1 MIMSIRKTTLIPIL
15 NIFNVKKGFGS
26 TLSFFQFSS
35 SLFYSFITT
44 IGAVPIFK
52 SMKHNVLR
60 RMQKVVRR
68 NVLFDIFL
76 FIIIAV
82 IGYLTWPIGTPS
94 LIIERTKIV
103 EKADIPMSI
112 GRLALVLTIIM
123 KLPSNYNTLRLTLF
137 NIFWGTTTIT
147 KKKNI
152 IVTLVVLF
160 LCCTVSIVYSE
171 ISGYI
176 KLIGGICSAIVGF
189 LIPSMLYTRTNKYPK
204 WHWKNIMTQ
213 FIFGLF
219 TLIGFISAGRTI
231 YEIITGH

>member
-1 MIMSIRKTTLIPIL
+1 
-15 NIFNVKKGFGS
+15 
-26 TLSFFQFSS
+26 
-35 SLFYSFITT
+35 
-44 IGAVPIFK
+44 
-52 SMKHNVLR
+52 MKHNVLR

-68 NVLFDIFL
+68 TVLFDIFL

-112 GRLALVLTIIM
+112 GRLALVLTIIL
-123 KLPSNYNTLRLTLF
+123 KLPSNYNALRLTLF

-213 FIFGLF
+213 FIFCLF